1 MSMKKW
7 LLGVLAA
14 AAVIGTVTGCGSSPS
29 ASSAA
34 PSAKSEITVGV
45 TPGPYEQIM
54 EAVTKEAAKE
64 GLTVHVKTFS
74 DYVTPDQAL
83 ANGDIDLNAYQHEPF
98 LDNFNEKNGTRLVS
112 IGKTI
117 LSPLGVYSRKY
128 KTAEQIP
135 DGATIAI
142 PNDPTNG
149 GRALQ
154 LLASKGWI
162 QLKSGLGSKATVAD
176 ITSNPKQIKI
186 IELEAA
192 QLPRSLD
199 DTDASVINGNYA
211 LNAGLNSQKD
221 ALFAESKDS
230 PYVNIIAS
238 RPEDKDNPAY
248 QKFVK
253 AWQSDS
259 VKNLLMIPLKALLLL
274 PGKPDRDISV
284 MKGCVHL

>member
-128 KTAEQIP
+128 KTAGQIP

-259 VKNLLMIPLKALLLL
+259 VKKFI
-274 PGKPDRDISV
+274 DDTF
-284 MKGCVHL
+284 KGAFIAAW

>member
-14 AAVIGTVTGCGSSPS
+14 AAVIGTVTGCGSAPS

-98 LDNFNEKNGTRLVS
+98 LDNFNEKNGTHLVS

-128 KTAEQIP
+128 KTADQIP

-176 ITSNPKQIKI
+176 ITANPKQIKI

-259 VKNLLMIPLKALLLL
+259 VKKFIDDTFNGAFIAAW
-274 PGKPDRDISV
+274 
-284 MKGCVHL
+284 

>member
-14 AAVIGTVTGCGSSPS
+14 AAVIGTVSGCGSSPS

-221 ALFAESKDS
+221 ALFAENKDS

-259 VKNLLMIPLKALLLL
+259 VKKFI
-274 PGKPDRDISV
+274 DDTF
-284 MKGCVHL
+284 KGAFIAAW

>member
-199 DTDASVINGNYA
+199 DTDASVINDNYA

-259 VKNLLMIPLKALLLL
+259 VKKFI
-274 PGKPDRDISV
+274 DDTF
-284 MKGCVHL
+284 KGAFIAAW

>member
-1 MSMKKW
+1 M
-7 LLGVLAA
+7 
-14 AAVIGTVTGCGSSPS
+14 
-29 ASSAA
+29 
-34 PSAKSEITVGV
+34 GV

-259 VKNLLMIPLKALLLL
+259 VKKFI
-274 PGKPDRDISV
+274 DDTF
-284 MKGCVHL
+284 KGAFIAAW

>member
-221 ALFAESKDS
+221 ALFAENKDS

-259 VKNLLMIPLKALLLL
+259 VKKFI
-274 PGKPDRDISV
+274 DDTF
-284 MKGCVHL
+284 KGAFIAAW

>member
-34 PSAKSEITVGV
+34 PSAKSKITVGV
-45 TPGPYEQIM
+45 TPGSYEQIM

-98 LDNFNEKNGTRLVS
+98 LDNFNEKNGTHLVS

-192 QLPRSLD
+192 QLPWSLD

-259 VKNLLMIPLKALLLL
+259 VKKFIDDTFNGAFIAAW
-274 PGKPDRDISV
+274 
-284 MKGCVHL
+284 